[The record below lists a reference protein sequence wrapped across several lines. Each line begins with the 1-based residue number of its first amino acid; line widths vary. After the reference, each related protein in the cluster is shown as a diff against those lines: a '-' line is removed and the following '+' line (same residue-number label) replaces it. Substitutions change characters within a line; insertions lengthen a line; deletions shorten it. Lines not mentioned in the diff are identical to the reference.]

1 MELSTNPIEG
11 ILQVL
16 KICHQNSLQALQM
29 TQLQK
34 LEVEEIRRENGF
46 LRKEMAYQQTL
57 ISDLHDDFA
66 KKLNSE
72 LYKLTVSFEN
82 EIKHLKL
89 QNQDMQLKLEDLSR
103 PKRPGSKSPQ
113 PQSLTQSRS
122 QTPTVPKTSK
132 VPQDFANELNNRL
145 RQASSKNQ
153 HKEIKKLLQH
163 GADVNTRTNL
173 NLTPLHFAGMFI
185 KLSISKHCSR
195 NLQNLKLRLRS
206 VDISR
211 FYSHSDFK

>member
-57 ISDLHDDFA
+57 ISDLQDDFA

-103 PKRPGSKSPQ
+103 AKRPGSKSPQ
-113 PQSLTQSRS
+113 PQTQILTQSRS

-185 KLSISKHCSR
+185 ECLYPQCFR
-195 NLQNLKLRLRS
+195 NFQNVKLRFHN
-206 VDISR
+206 VDISC
-211 FYSHSDFK
+211 FFCH

>member
-57 ISDLHDDFA
+57 ISDLQDDFA

-103 PKRPGSKSPQ
+103 AKRPGSKSPQ
-113 PQSLTQSRS
+113 PQTQILTQSRS
-122 QTPTVPKTSK
+122 QTPCDYFS
-132 VPQDFANELNNRL
+132 
-145 RQASSKNQ
+145 
-153 HKEIKKLLQH
+153 
-163 GADVNTRTNL
+163 
-173 NLTPLHFAGMFI
+173 
-185 KLSISKHCSR
+185 
-195 NLQNLKLRLRS
+195 
-206 VDISR
+206 
-211 FYSHSDFK
+211 Y